1 MAHSMGCIIPIWP
14 QESASAS
21 AGPLLPVPGQ
31 SAVIGRAALLAV
43 ADQAAPQP
51 GLVAVLLVLTR
62 APSLRL
68 LDVRDLGHHIGAD
81 VNTLLDAII
90 NLELSKLRSKY
101 QDTWCTCD
109 SNSVRRL
116 ETCWFLI
123 IFCISEWI
131 LLFEICSKSCFASTW
146 NERIA
151 KKQISFILTRN
162 CVWLQQVSRK
172 CSG

>member
-1 MAHSMGCIIPIWP
+1 MGCIIPIWP

-51 GLVAVLLVLTR
+51 GLVAVLLVLTG

-68 LDVRDLGHHIGAD
+68 QDLRDLGQIIGGD

-90 NLELSKLRSKY
+90 NLKLPKLHMVIVLSYVKY
-101 QDTWCTCD
+101 TCD

-116 ETCWFLI
+116 ETCWFLK
-123 IFCISEWI
+123 IFCISE
-131 LLFEICSKSCFASTW
+131 
-146 NERIA
+146 
-151 KKQISFILTRN
+151 
-162 CVWLQQVSRK
+162 
-172 CSG
+172 

>member
-1 MAHSMGCIIPIWP
+1 MGCIIPNWP
-14 QESASAS
+14 QESAS

-68 LDVRDLGHHIGAD
+68 QDLRDLGHIGGD

-90 NLELSKLRSKY
+90 NLKLPKLH
-101 QDTWCTCD
+101 T
-109 SNSVRRL
+109 NGH
-116 ETCWFLI
+116 
-123 IFCISEWI
+123 
-131 LLFEICSKSCFASTW
+131 
-146 NERIA
+146 
-151 KKQISFILTRN
+151 SF
-162 CVWLQQVSRK
+162 K
-172 CSG
+172 

>member
-1 MAHSMGCIIPIWP
+1 MAHKMGCIIPIWP
-14 QESASAS
+14 QESAS

-31 SAVIGRAALLAV
+31 SAVAGRAALLAV

-51 GLVAVLLVLTR
+51 GLVAVLLVLTG

-68 LDVRDLGHHIGAD
+68 QDLRDLGHHIWGD
-81 VNTLLDAII
+81 VNTLLDAIL
-90 NLELSKLRSKY
+90 NLKLPKLRSKY
-101 QDTWCTCD
+101 QDTWYTCD

-123 IFCISEWI
+123 IFWISEWI
-131 LLFEICSKSCFASTW
+131 LLFEICSNSCFASTW

-162 CVWLQQVSRK
+162 YVWLQQVSRK
-172 CSG
+172 YSG

>member
-31 SAVIGRAALLAV
+31 SAVVGRAALLAV

-62 APSLRL
+62 APSLCL
-68 LDVRDLGHHIGAD
+68 QDLGDLGHHIWGD

-90 NLELSKLRSKY
+90 NLKLPKLHM
-101 QDTWCTCD
+101 
-109 SNSVRRL
+109 V
-116 ETCWFLI
+116 I
-123 IFCISEWI
+123 
-131 LLFEICSKSCFASTW
+131 
-146 NERIA
+146 
-151 KKQISFILTRN
+151 
-162 CVWLQQVSRK
+162 VSRYVIYLRLQLCQEAWNLLVSYNILYLGMNIIIWNLFK
-172 CSG
+172 KLFCLHMKRENCKETN